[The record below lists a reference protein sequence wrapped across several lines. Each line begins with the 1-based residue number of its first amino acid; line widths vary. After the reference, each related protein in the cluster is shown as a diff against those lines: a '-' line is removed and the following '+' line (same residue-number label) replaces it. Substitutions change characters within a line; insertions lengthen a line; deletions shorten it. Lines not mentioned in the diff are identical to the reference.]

1 MIVRKKIS
9 SEFAVTCIAVVVR
22 TKESAAVIAV
32 CVDVGRI
39 LYHK

>member
-1 MIVRKKIS
+1 MIVGKNVS
-9 SEFAVTCIAVVVR
+9 SEFAVTCIAVVFG
-22 TKESAAVIAV
+22 TKESAAVLAV